1 LLAGLL
7 MFAPSIA
14 LVQLPLQAWVS
25 RLIVVVVG
33 VAAYQRNI
41 TLLAI
46 PAVILSGIIQEG
58 AKLIPIA
65 AYAGWRKQPI
75 PRFGLSIGAL
85 VGLGY
90 GVTEAQW
97 LLNAIF
103 AGGFNLGLVSTYG
116 LVAISG
122 FWERF
127 FTVAFHTA
135 SGAVLGWGIARR
147 KWWYFY
153 LITVAWHVVL
163 NYTVIL
169 FQVGAFTVW
178 QTEFAIA
185 MVANGLFIYAFWLR
199 WRNLTEIELSEIAP
213 LAEIMTNP
221 PTEKV
226 TAPGEVI
233 PSETLRIREQESS
246 VVAPPVGRGP
256 DDSDSLDVDVG
267 LTATTKDTGVD
278 SE

>member
-1 LLAGLL
+1 VLFGAFWLILLSPIRLAPPSRWFLLLAGLL

-90 GVTEAQW
+90 GVTEAP
-97 LLNAIF
+97 
-103 AGGFNLGLVSTYG
+103 
-116 LVAISG
+116 
-122 FWERF
+122 ER
-127 FTVAFHTA
+127 H
-135 SGAVLGWGIARR
+135 LRR
-147 KWWYFY
+147 RF
-153 LITVAWHVVL
+153 
-163 NYTVIL
+163 
-169 FQVGAFTVW
+169 
-178 QTEFAIA
+178 
-185 MVANGLFIYAFWLR
+185 
-199 WRNLTEIELSEIAP
+199 
-213 LAEIMTNP
+213 
-221 PTEKV
+221 
-226 TAPGEVI
+226 
-233 PSETLRIREQESS
+233 
-246 VVAPPVGRGP
+246 
-256 DDSDSLDVDVG
+256 
-267 LTATTKDTGVD
+267 
-278 SE
+278 